1 MMKEWL
7 ERLFKLE
14 SHHTNIRTE
23 TLAGVTTFFT
33 MVYIIF
39 VNPQILAVAGMDKGA
54 VFVITCLV
62 AGVGSILMGLIANLP
77 VALAPAMGLNVFFA
91 FVVTLSMQYSWQVGM
106 GTIFWGAFG
115 VFLLTLFRIRY
126 WILSHIPVSLRIG
139 IVSGIGLM
147 IAFMGLQNMGIV
159 VKQDDTLLALGDLS
173 ATSSLLGAL
182 GFFIIVCLASRGIHA
197 AVLISL
203 CVITLMSYFIGDVQF
218 HGLVS
223 LPPSINPVLGQL
235 DVFDAL
241 RPELAG
247 IIFSFML
254 VNLFDSTGT
263 LVGLTDKAGLIKGVE
278 GQKQMKRALFVDS
291 SSSMFGAVM
300 GTSSVGAYIE
310 SASGISVGGRT
321 GLVAVV
327 VGVLFLLAIFLSP
340 LIQMVPIYAAAGA
353 LVYVGVLMVE
363 ELAKVKW
370 QDLTE
375 ATPAFVTAIM
385 MPFSFSIT
393 DGIALGFISYVIIK
407 LGSGRYKDLNLCV
420 WGVALAFLAKFIWV

>member
-1 MMKEWL
+1 MTGFL
-7 ERLFKLE
+7 DRVFKLGA
-14 SHHTNIRTE
+14 HHTTARTE
-23 TLAGVTTFFT
+23 MIAGVTTFFT

-54 VFVITCLV
+54 VFVTTCLI
-62 AGVGSILMGLIANLP
+62 AGLGSLLMGLIANLP
-77 VALAPAMGLNVFFA
+77 IALAPAMGLNVFFA

-126 WILSHIPVSLRIG
+126 WILNHIPVSLRIG
-139 IVSGIGLM
+139 IISGIGLM
-147 IAFMGLQNMGIV
+147 IALMGLQNMGIV
-159 VKQDDTLLALGDLS
+159 VKHEETMLTLGDLS
-173 ATSSLLGAL
+173 ATSSWLGAL
-182 GFFIIVCLASRGIHA
+182 GFFIIVCLSSRGIHA

-203 CVITLMSYFIGDVQF
+203 FVITLMSFLMGEVQF
-218 HGLVS
+218 HGLFS
-223 LPPSINPVLGQL
+223 LPPSLSPVLGQL
-235 DVFDAL
+235 DLVGAL

-263 LVGLTDKAGLIKGVE
+263 LVGLTDKAGLIQGSK

-291 SSSMFGAVM
+291 SSSMCGAVM

-321 GLVAVV
+321 GLVAIV
-327 VGVLFLLAIFLSP
+327 VGILFLLAIFISP

-353 LVYVGVLMVE
+353 LVYVGILMVE

-370 QDLTE
+370 QDITE
-375 ATPAFVTAIM
+375 AAPAFVTAIM

-393 DGIALGFISYVIIK
+393 DGIALGFMSYVIIK

-420 WGVALAFLAKFIWV
+420 WGVALAFLIKFLWV

>member
-1 MMKEWL
+1 MKGL
-7 ERLFKLE
+7 FERLFKLE
-14 SHHTNIRTE
+14 SHHTNIQTE
-23 TLAGVTTFFT
+23 IIAGVTTFFT

-54 VFVITCLV
+54 VFVTTCLI
-62 AGVGSILMGLIANLP
+62 AGLGSILMGLMANLP

-115 VFLLTLFRIRY
+115 VFLLTVFRIRY

-159 VKQDDTLLALGDLS
+159 VKDPDTMLALGDLS
-173 ATSSLLGAL
+173 ATSNLLGAL
-182 GFFIIVCLASRGIHA
+182 GFFIIVCLAARGIHA

-203 CVITLMSYFIGDVQF
+203 CVTTLISFLIGDVQF
-218 HGLVS
+218 HGFVS
-223 LPPSINPVLGQL
+223 LPPSISPILGQL
-235 DVFDAL
+235 DVTEAL

-263 LVGLTDKAGLIKGVE
+263 LVGLTDKAGLIKGIE
-278 GQKQMKRALFVDS
+278 GKKQMKRALLVDS

-327 VGVLFLLAIFLSP
+327 VGILFLLAIFISP

-375 ATPAFVTAIM
+375 AAPAFLTAIM

-393 DGIALGFISYVIIK
+393 DGIALGFMSYVIIK
-407 LGSGRYKDLNLCV
+407 LGAGRYKELNLCV
-420 WGVALAFLAKFIWV
+420 WGVALAFLAKYLWI

>member
-1 MMKEWL
+1 MTGFL
-7 ERLFKLE
+7 ERVFKLK
-14 SHHTNIRTE
+14 SHDTRVRTE
-23 TLAGVTTFFT
+23 VIAGVTTFFT

-54 VFVITCLV
+54 VFVTTCLI
-62 AGVGSILMGLIANLP
+62 AGLGSILMGLIANLP

-106 GTIFWGAFG
+106 GAIFWGAFG
-115 VFLLTLFRIRY
+115 VFVLTLFRIRY
-126 WILSHIPVSLRIG
+126 WILNHIPVSLRLG
-139 IVSGIGLM
+139 IISGIGLM
-147 IAFMGLQNMGIV
+147 IALMGLQNMGIV
-159 VKQDDTLLALGDLS
+159 VKHDDTLLALGDLS
-173 ATSSLLGAL
+173 APSSLLGGF
-182 GFFIIVCLASRGIHA
+182 GFFIIVCLAARSIHA

-203 CVITLMSYFIGDVQF
+203 FVITTISFFIGEVQF
-218 HGLVS
+218 HGVVS
-223 LPPSINPVLGQL
+223 LPPSISPVLGQL
-235 DVFDAL
+235 ELTDAL

-278 GQKQMKRALFVDS
+278 GNKQMKRALFVDS
-291 SSSMFGAVM
+291 SSSMGGALM

-321 GLVAVV
+321 GLAAVV
-327 VGVLFLLAIFLSP
+327 VGILFLCAIFISP

-370 QDLTE
+370 QDITE
-375 ATPAFVTAIM
+375 AAPAFVTAIM

-393 DGIALGFISYVIIK
+393 DGIALGFMSYVIIK
-407 LGSGRYKDLNLCV
+407 LGSGRYKELNLCV
-420 WGVALAFLAKFIWV
+420 WVVALAFLGKYLWV